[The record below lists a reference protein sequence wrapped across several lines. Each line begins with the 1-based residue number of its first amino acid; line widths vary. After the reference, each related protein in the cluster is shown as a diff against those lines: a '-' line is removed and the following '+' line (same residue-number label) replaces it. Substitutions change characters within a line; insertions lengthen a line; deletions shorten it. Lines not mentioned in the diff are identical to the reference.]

1 MMTKI
6 DIKQIE
12 QKAYSDCNQDGMIE
26 IILGIWLIFFGATFG
41 SVLHFF
47 VFIIPIFLFPR
58 FIEAIR
64 KRYTYPR
71 IGYAKLPV
79 DDPKKTAKG
88 IFAYTAVVLVLMVI
102 CFLLLGKVKDAA
114 AYKKWSP
121 ALAGVLFVGGFL
133 YAHGK
138 SGNFRYII
146 FIILSIAFGLF
157 FSIMNFDS
165 YDGLI
170 VNFFVMGGIF
180 VICGLALFILF
191 VRKYH
196 KPVEELNSGTE

>member
-1 MMTKI
+1 MTTKI

-12 QKAYSDCNQDGMIE
+12 QKAYSGCNQDGVIE
-26 IILGIWLIFFGATFG
+26 IMLGIWLISFGATFG
-41 SVLHFF
+41 SPLHLF
-47 VFIIPIFLFPR
+47 VILIPIFLFPR

-71 IGYAKLPV
+71 IGYAKLPP

-88 IFAYTAVVLVLMVI
+88 MFAYTAVVLILMVI

-121 ALAGVLFVGGFL
+121 AFMGVLFVGGFL

-138 SGNFRYII
+138 SGDFRYII
-146 FIILSIAFGLF
+146 YIVLSIGFGLL
-157 FSIMNFDS
+157 FSIINFES
-165 YDGLI
+165 YNGLI
-170 VNFFVMGGIF
+170 INLFVMGGIF
-180 VICGLALFILF
+180 VATGFTLFTLF
-191 VRKYH
+191 LRKYPAI
-196 KPVEELNSGTE
+196 KEVKNDGI